1 MGWSA
6 QYFTTIIIEG
16 NTPQTGIFIYA
27 GTPQSGTL
35 IGSWAAQAGQ
45 DAFGNTYPAGLDVNQ
60 GNLTGVLIENS
71 TATALSIMASVFGSG
86 TINNSQI
93 NQGQILE
100 TTIIF
105 DSSGGQLFGY
115 TTSTTTVTQTVAGN
129 YNFTSPIDG
138 SATVT
143 CIGAGAGGDG
153 GNSSEGG
160 NGGGGGECGQEPTY
174 PLVNA
179 QVYPYTVGAGGN
191 NSSTSGGHGGDGG
204 ISSFD
209 TANGGV
215 IGHGGNG
222 DGTPGTGSTNTVHH
236 NGGSGGASNGN
247 TGGASG
253 GNSGNPIAAGHS
265 GTSATGS
272 SGAPSPS
279 AQSGS
284 GTGGAGG
291 NSGANGSNGGSP
303 GAGGGGAGAGSSVT
317 TKSISY
323 APVYNASYY
332 GPDASSSAPPN
343 GLRSTSTMY
352 QGGETASGGAFN
364 GNQRCVFGINRAQ
377 IASDFA
383 GYTITGCQIQFRN
396 LHSWYNSGMYIEL
409 DEFQGLPGSAP
420 SSYPSGDFV
429 SADAT
434 LFIAEGATTV
444 FNVATSIAQRFVTG
458 SSNGLGMG
466 HVIATTHPYDL
477 YNYGYF
483 DPSQTRFKITGT
495 IGGGTT
501 NSGSGA
507 DGSVVI
513 TYASSTAMIMALS
526 PVSGTDASGNS
537 FGVGYTGPTNVF
549 DPNASPAAVEG
560 WHPITLKNGWTKQGY
575 ADYKLIGYNCMVF
588 RFQVNDG
595 SATSGTMFTMPTG
608 YSLSTSQFPSLVIFQ
623 SGPGGTGDV
632 RMYSAIVQIGTG
644 AGADASVLNWTKQSK
659 QYVGNWIVF
668 LD

>member
-16 NTPQTGIFIYA
+16 NTPLTGIFIYA

-45 DAFGNTYPAGLDVNQ
+45 DAFGNTYTAGLDVNQ
-60 GNLTGVLIENS
+60 GNLAGVNIENS
-71 TATALSIMASVFGSG
+71 AATALTIMASVFGSG

-105 DSSGGQLFGY
+105 DSSGGALFGY
-115 TTSTTTVTQTVAGN
+115 TSSTTTVTQTVAGN
-129 YNFTSPIDG
+129 YTFTSPIDG
-138 SATVT
+138 TASVT

-160 NGGGGGECGQEPTY
+160 NGGGGGECGKEPTY

-204 ISSFD
+204 DSFFD
-209 TANGGV
+209 INNGGV

-222 DGTPGTGSTNTVHH
+222 DGTPGSGSTNTVHH

-253 GNSGNPIAAGHS
+253 GNSANATAAGNS
-265 GTSATGS
+265 GTAPTGS

-323 APVYNASYY
+323 APTWNASYY
-332 GPDASSSAPPN
+332 GPDSGSPN
-343 GLRSTSTMY
+343 NVRSTSTMY
-352 QGGETASGGAFN
+352 QGGETASGGSFN
-364 GNQRCVFGINRAQ
+364 GNQRNVFAFNRTQ

-383 GYTITGCQIQFRN
+383 GYTITGCQVQFRN

-409 DEFQGLPGSAP
+409 DEFQGLPGSHP
-420 SSYPSGDFV
+420 STYPDGDYR
-429 SADAT
+429 SADAS

-444 FNVATSIAQRFVTG
+444 FNIATSIAQRFVTG

-466 HVIATTHPYDL
+466 RNIAADHPYNL
-477 YNYGYF
+477 NYYGYF

-501 NSGSGA
+501 NSGTGA

-513 TYASSTAMIMALS
+513 TYASSTAMVMALS
-526 PVSGTDASGNS
+526 AVAGSDANGNS
-537 FGVGYTGPTNVF
+537 FGVGYTGPTQAF
-549 DPNASPAAVEG
+549 DPSASPATPET
-560 WHPITLKNGWTKQGY
+560 WHNIGTLSNGWTYQSDNLGR
-575 ADYKLIGYNCMVF
+575 YKLLSDNRVMVEMH
-588 RFQVNDG
+588 VNDS
-595 SATSGTMFTMPTG
+595 SATSGTPFTMPVN
-608 YSLSTSQFPSLVIFQ
+608 YRPAVSQF
-623 SGPGGTGDV
+623 
-632 RMYSAIVQIGTG
+632 VQIGIISGVTADSVATIQITTG
-644 AGADASVLNWTKQSK
+644 GAFNVLNWAKQSK
-659 QYVGNWIVF
+659 QYAGNVIYS